1 MRVHTNVTYG
11 RSRYRVMGEV
21 TPEGAR
27 ILALE
32 MEMADGSLVAVPSDW
47 VKSLN
52 ALAQTAIRDAMRAAI
67 AEAQKRRP
75 QLTLIEGGRG

>member
-1 MRVHTNVTYG
+1 
-11 RSRYRVMGEV
+11 MGEV

-52 ALAQTAIRDAMRAAI
+52 ALAQATIRDAMRAAI
-67 AEAQKRRP
+67 AQAQKRRP